1 MTITASPAQT
11 GFLRTLMA
19 ERDWSGLNVPNIAK
33 SLERGLT
40 KQEASTLISL
50 LLECPKQALKA
61 AVKAEAGFYVLG
73 ELVYRV
79 QPAKSTGNL
88 YAKVLKTS
96 VFGKATWEYAPGMVT
111 KLADAPRLTLEA
123 ASSMGHHYG
132 VCMVC
137 ARTLTAEE
145 SVEAGIGPVCA
156 GRI

>member
-1 MTITASPAQT
+1 MIATATPAQT
-11 GFLRTLMA
+11 GFISTLIA
-19 ERDWSGLNVPNIAK
+19 ERDWSGLNVPNIEAK
-33 SLERGLT
+33 LEEGLT
-40 KQEASTLISL
+40 KTEASTLISL

-61 AVKAEAGFYVLG
+61 PVKAEAGFYVLG

-111 KLADAPRLTLEA
+111 KLAEAPKLTLEA

-132 VCMVC
+132 VCVVC
-137 ARTLTAEE
+137 GRTLTAEE